1 MTSVAYFVV
10 RPTRKA
16 PIITESCPMV
26 KLHFELQ
33 RPEAPRLHGSETQ
46 RHHKSATDERQRGSP
61 TGETPLQRQTSER
74 RPAVGSSRRGVCRSL
89 YSPWTDAEESAL

>member
-1 MTSVAYFVV
+1 MTSVAYLCG
-10 RPTRKA
+10 A
-16 PIITESCPMV
+16 PCKEGPDNHRSCPMV

-33 RPEAPRLHGSETQ
+33 RPEAHRLHGSETQ
-46 RHHKSATDERQRGSP
+46 RHHKSAIDKRQRGSP

-89 YSPWTDAEESAL
+89 YILALDRR